1 MFEGNLP
8 KKAESRRQQG
18 HSPEADPACEHLH
31 ELSWSDLRAR
41 FEAARDL
48 RAALDE
54 TDLEAPASFDADS
67 ARRIAALAEGKPL
80 VNPDDLA
87 NGKGSGDNKGSGI
100 AGEWPGTRGSE

>member
-1 MFEGNLP
+1 MFEGDIP
-8 KKAESRRQQG
+8 KRAESRRGQG
-18 HSPEADPACEHLH
+18 QSPDADSVGEALY

-48 RAALDE
+48 RAALGG
-54 TDLEAPASFDADS
+54 TDLDAPASFDADS
-67 ARRIAALAEGKPL
+67 ARRIAALAEGKRV

-100 AGEWPGTRGSE
+100 AGTWPGTRGSE